1 MQPPGNKPSEDSA
14 ATTDRAARYRPAL
27 AAATALFFFI
37 WGFLTSLNDIL
48 IPQLKGVFDLGYA
61 GGAFVQ
67 VSFFS
72 AYSWCR
78 SRPARSSRRSVT
90 SVASCS
96 GSPSPGLARCSSIPR
111 RAVQWLAEHTGLIR
125 FEGTGDDEQIRFWHR
140 LFREYLAAR
149 QLARQNKVVRV
160 LVDELWESNCLV
172 DPFWGD
178 VIQLLPRAL
187 GTSEKALSLIQGLQE
202 LAAAHAP
209 ARGRLLGL
217 AAACMIE
224 SRDLFPG
231 VNFASQAKDLAK
243 AYESEGLTWAF
254 PDRQLVLGK
263 LALLDP
269 DGGDPRF
276 HEERWIT
283 IPSQT
288 VRLGDEVGDLV
299 RENLGVTP
307 RDVNMQ
313 RAAKSPNSSEPPRR
327 QDAKLLNFLAPWRLG
342 GCFFGF
348 LAGRCKY

>member
-1 MQPPGNKPSEDSA
+1 MQPPGKKPSEDSA

-27 AAATALFFFI
+27 AAATALFFI

-48 IPQLKGVFDLGYA
+48 IPHLKGVFDLGYA

-67 VSFFS
+67 LSFFS

-149 QLARQNKVVRV
+149 QLARQDKVVRV

-187 GTSEKALSLIQGLQE
+187 GTSEKVLSLIQGLQE

-231 VNFASQAKDLAK
+231 VNFASQAKDLAR
-243 AYESEGLTWAF
+243 AYESEGLTWAL

-263 LALLDP
+263 LALLTGLAGTMACWCDSLHSEP
-269 DGGDPRF
+269 YGTSCTRKALSQGGVIAPT
-276 HEERWIT
+276 WIVVKRGGEFFASPET
-283 IPSQT
+283 QT
-288 VRLGDEVGDLV
+288 RCAARHQMDLNSSSWACVRLVLD
-299 RENLGVTP
+299 
-307 RDVNMQ
+307 
-313 RAAKSPNSSEPPRR
+313 PP
-327 QDAKLLNFLAPWRLG
+327 P
-342 GCFFGF
+342 
-348 LAGRCKY
+348 